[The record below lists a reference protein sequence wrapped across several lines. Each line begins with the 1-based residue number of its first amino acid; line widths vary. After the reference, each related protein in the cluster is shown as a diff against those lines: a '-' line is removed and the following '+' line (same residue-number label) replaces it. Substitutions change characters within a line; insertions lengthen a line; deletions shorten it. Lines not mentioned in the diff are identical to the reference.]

1 MRAWVIYSVV
11 RVGLFA
17 GLFLLLWLLG
27 IEWWLAAISAAV
39 IALCIS
45 YIFLGR
51 LRARVAGEIAARR
64 EARGEAPAANSDE
77 DVEDALDSEHERGS
91 ES

>member
-1 MRAWVIYSVV
+1 VRAWVIYSVV

-17 GLFLLLWLLG
+17 GVFLLLWLLG

-45 YIFLGR
+45 YIFFGK
-51 LRARVAGEIAARR
+51 LRARVAEEIEARR
-64 EARGEAPAANSDE
+64 KAAGVPVANSDE
-77 DVEDALDSEHERGS
+77 DAEDSL
-91 ES
+91 

>member
-17 GLFLLLWLLG
+17 GVFLLLWLLG

-45 YIFLGR
+45 YIFFGK
-51 LRARVAGEIAARR
+51 LRARVAEEIEARR
-64 EARGEAPAANSDE
+64 KAAGVPAANSDE
-77 DVEDALDSEHERGS
+77 DAEDSL
-91 ES
+91 